1 MDIKSDD
8 NNNDGT
14 EDKKEIATDKPTNVH
29 TIDKKQLSDL
39 GLQELLEL
47 NKSIKETEYFLETV
61 RGSGFTKAIVIG
73 VTEKGIVPLSNIDSI
88 SDINLLLDITKAQL
102 VENVGNNG

>member
-1 MDIKSDD
+1 MDNEYKSSDIPE
-8 NNNDGT
+8 NKSET
-14 EDKKEIATDKPTNVH
+14 PTDKPTNIH

-39 GLQELLEL
+39 GVQELLEL

-73 VTEKGIVPLSNIDSI
+73 VTKNGIVPLSNIDSI